1 MKKNKKVEM
10 TTELIER
17 VVTMAQEEKKPFEV
31 LKAEFGLTENEVTEI
46 MRKSLKKDLF
56 ELWKKK
62 ATASKPKPKPIID
75 DFDDLDSKYYI
86 KNKFDLILLSQNQS
100 TFHKKTS
107 NEAIY
112 PSF

>member
-1 MKKNKKVEM
+1 MKKNKKI
-10 TTELIER
+10 ELTAEQQER

-31 LKAEFGLTENEVTEI
+31 IKAEFGLSENDITEI

-62 ATASKPKPKPIID
+62 AAASKPKPKPIID

-86 KNKFDLILLSQNQS
+86 KNKFD
-100 TFHKKTS
+100 
-107 NEAIY
+107 
-112 PSF
+112 

>member
-10 TTELIER
+10 TAELIER

-31 LKAEFGLTENEVTEI
+31 LKAEFGLSENEVTEI

-62 ATASKPKPKPIID
+62 ATASKPKPKPIVD

-86 KNKFDLILLSQNQS
+86 KNKFD
-100 TFHKKTS
+100 
-107 NEAIY
+107 
-112 PSF
+112 

>member
-1 MKKNKKVEM
+1 MKKNKKVEI
-10 TTELIER
+10 TAELIER

-31 LKAEFGLTENEVTEI
+31 LKAEFGLSENEVTEI

-62 ATASKPKPKPIID
+62 ATASKPKPKPIVD

-86 KNKFDLILLSQNQS
+86 KNKFD
-100 TFHKKTS
+100 
-107 NEAIY
+107 
-112 PSF
+112 